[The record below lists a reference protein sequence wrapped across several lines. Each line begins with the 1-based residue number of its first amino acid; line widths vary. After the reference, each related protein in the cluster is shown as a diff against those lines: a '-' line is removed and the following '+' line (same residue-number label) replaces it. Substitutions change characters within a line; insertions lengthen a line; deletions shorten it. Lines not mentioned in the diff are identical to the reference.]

1 MKRKPSLVLL
11 VVIMILTLVG
21 CSNNPKKTNETG
33 QTQITVDSTKKQEA
47 EKRTFIDS
55 AGREVLVPNQIK
67 KIAPSGPLAQI
78 VLYTSSPNLLV
89 GLASPFSTEAK
100 EYIDKKY
107 QDLPEFGQ
115 FYGKN
120 ASLNMEAL
128 SAAEPDVI
136 IDIGE
141 AKKTVKE
148 DMDKLQDQIDIPT
161 IFIEANLK
169 NMPET
174 YKKLGELLGN
184 TKETEKLAEYC
195 QNVLTQADN
204 VRSSLKESE
213 QKSIYY
219 ASGNAGLNTNA
230 EGSFHAQVID
240 EIGAKNAATGVDSVS
255 KGGGTVISME
265 QLVQWQ
271 PDYILAESKDVYEQ
285 IKTDESWQELTAV
298 KEGHVYQVPTV
309 PYNFMGSPP
318 SVNRIIGIQWL
329 GQLVYPD
336 HYKLSSEEAIKE
348 FYTLFYHI
356 EPTAAQMKE
365 ILTNAV

>member
-1 MKRKPSLVLL
+1 MKRKTSVLFML
-11 VVIMILTLVG
+11 IVPMLLLIG
-21 CSNNPKKTNETG
+21 CSASDKKANDVEKTQTRISSEKSQQSETR
-33 QTQITVDSTKKQEA
+33 IFV
-47 EKRTFIDS
+47 DS
-55 AGREVLVPNQIK
+55 AGREVVIPTQIK
-67 KIAPSGPLAQI
+67 KIAPSGSLAQL
-78 VLYTSSPNLLV
+78 VLYTSSPDYLV
-89 GLASPFSTEAK
+89 GLASPFSSEAK
-100 EYIDKKY
+100 EFIDQKY
-107 QDLPEFGQ
+107 QKLPEFGQ

-148 DMDKLQDQIDIPT
+148 DMDKLQDQLNIPT
-161 IFIEANLK
+161 IFIEASLK

-174 YKKLGELLGN
+174 YQKLGELLGN
-184 TKETEKLAEYC
+184 TKETKQLSAYC
-195 QNVLTQADN
+195 QRVLEQAEN

-213 QKSIYY
+213 QRKIYY

-230 EGSFHAQVID
+230 QGSFHAQVID
-240 EIGAKNAATGVDSVS
+240 EIGAKNAVTGVDVVS

-271 PDYILAESKDVYEQ
+271 PDYILAESKAVYDLIQ
-285 IKTDESWQELTAV
+285 TDKSWQELTAV
-298 KEGHVYQVPTV
+298 KEEKVYQVPSA

-318 SVNRIIGIQWL
+318 SVNRIIGIEWL
-329 GQLVYPD
+329 GELIYPE
-336 HYKLSSEEAIKE
+336 HYKLNMEETVKA

-356 EPTAAQMKE
+356 EPTSEQVKM
-365 ILTNAV
+365 ILQNGQ